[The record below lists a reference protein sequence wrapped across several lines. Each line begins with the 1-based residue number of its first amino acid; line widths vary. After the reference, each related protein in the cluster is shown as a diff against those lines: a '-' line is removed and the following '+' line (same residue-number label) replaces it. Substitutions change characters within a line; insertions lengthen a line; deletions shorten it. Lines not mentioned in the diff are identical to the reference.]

1 VDEPGPGNEEEEEE
15 EEEEE
20 DDRGLPEATY
30 WV

>member
-1 VDEPGPGNEEEEEE
+1 VDEPGPGNEEEE